1 MILIIMRNFNW
12 SSSVINLTPGGMVPT
27 AHSLLLLFKEHK
39 SQHSCDKVIVTQN
52 NKTL

>member
-27 AHSLLLLFKEHK
+27 AHTVSYCFSKNIK
-39 SQHSCDKVIVTQN
+39 ANIAVTQN
-52 NKTL
+52 NKT